1 MTISRRS
8 FFTESAALSLIPA
21 LLAHPELVEAMT
33 ANPTTQ
39 YPGGN
44 PTAGETYW
52 SNLYA
57 PSDQQSRGE
66 FSRAPNPDRDVRFL
80 HYVEGAGLRW
90 AEDIKLQELPSFNE
104 DAVVTLELG
113 GFRAGSLD
121 TSRLA
126 KVRFAQMHLS
136 CQRISELEFFGPLA
150 WATLATIYADKT
162 KKLPAVTDL
171 SALTTPGTQAKSA
184 LPAAVTPQL
193 NRVLLSKG
201 AGRISV
207 NVSTTP
213 PTSFL
218 DKFLSTTVQVAKVVS
233 PLLSF
238 PAISLPALQAFYV
251 FYGALEKALPE
262 NFLLNSAQRDVVVTQ
277 QGTDNNSVS
286 MNALKLMTGTYF
298 LIPKSHENDF
308 AAGMDKL
315 SAASGYLVPKDA
327 PASTPPDVRLASA
340 VPSVSYVSLN
350 VKVQPLSAVTGS
362 AT

>member
-1 MTISRRS
+1 MTISRRC
-8 FFTESAALSLIPA
+8 FVTDSALLSLFPVFFA
-21 LLAHPELVEAMT
+21 NPELAKAMGT
-33 ANPTTQ
+33 VPTS
-39 YPGGN
+39 PSSAGK

-57 PSDQQSRGE
+57 SPDQRSRGE
-66 FSRAPNPDRDVRFL
+66 GSKPPNPDRDVRFL
-80 HYVEGAGLRW
+80 HYEETAGLRW
-90 AEDIKLQELPSFNE
+90 AEDIKLQELPSFDD
-104 DAVVTLELG
+104 DAIITLELG

-136 CQRISELEFFGPLA
+136 CQRISGLEFFGPLA
-150 WATLATIYADKT
+150 WATLATIYADKA
-162 KKLPAVTDL
+162 KKLPAVTDM
-171 SALTTPGTQAKSA
+171 SALATPGAQAKSA
-184 LPAAVTPQL
+184 PAAAATPQV

-218 DKFLSTTVQVAKVVS
+218 DKYLSTTVQVAKVVA

-238 PAISLPALQAFYV
+238 PAISLPALNAFYM

-262 NFLLNSAQRDVVVTQ
+262 NFLLNTAQKDVVVTQ
-277 QGTDNNSVS
+277 QGKDNNSVS

-298 LIPKSHENDF
+298 LVPKAHETDL
-308 AAGMDKL
+308 AKDMDKL
-315 SAASGYLVPKDA
+315 AEAGGYLVPKDA
-327 PASTPPDVRLASA
+327 PANTPPDARVDLA
-340 VPSVSYVSLN
+340 VPNVSYVSLN
-350 VKVQPLSAVTGS
+350 VKVQPYSAFSKS
-362 AT
+362 A